1 VASNDFIKTD
11 LTGAFHMERWPVHKL
26 IGLLSKYLEIDL
38 LIIYRIFIGLLIVNT
53 ILIINLFKCDDVN
66 KIAAFAFVFLNPYT
80 FRSYYAVPLII
91 SDGAFMIAV
100 LLATCGVVNKS
111 NLLIFAG
118 SITAILFRQTGILLI
133 PIFAV
138 LFYFKY
144 ISKLS
149 LFLGSITILIG
160 FIFIKLS
167 TFQLYGQLSSSYYV
181 FATGIISWVFHEPTL
196 SEAIPFFGRYIFFL
210 FTLSGLMVC
219 VNQFTNRKLLFTF
232 SCLFFIMHIQPLAA
246 GPLLTGNNIL
256 RLSSLSIPLLIPIII
271 NSKLDKKNS
280 ALLVLTCI
288 MVSFNHKTSILYH
301 FDNSKLLF
309 LMFVISSFIIV
320 LYYRY
325 SSTIRNTILN

>member
-1 VASNDFIKTD
+1 
-11 LTGAFHMERWPVHKL
+11 
-26 IGLLSKYLEIDL
+26 
-38 LIIYRIFIGLLIVNT
+38 
-53 ILIINLFKCDDVN
+53 
-66 KIAAFAFVFLNPYT
+66 
-80 FRSYYAVPLII
+80 LII

-160 FIFIKLS
+160 FICIKLT
-167 TFQLYGQLSSSYYV
+167 TFQLYGQLGSSYYV

-210 FTLSGLMVC
+210 CTLSGLMVC